1 MRRYFKFKLDD
12 VKCVC
17 ARNSTAFQMVYS
29 LSSTYY
35 VLSFALCATIQI
47 TLIKNKHRNMHPHTY
62 VYMHAHA
69 HTVIRAQTHKIC
81 DFSDVS
87 PPSTQLRSINV
98 GETNGFLL
106 RGAITRRPPDN
117 HGVTRLD
124 LQNKDTLCSFLVT
137 PPNIKCTDD
146 EIKITISIHE

>member
-1 MRRYFKFKLDD
+1 MSSVSVQETPQPSRWYIHCLPLTML
-12 VKCVC
+12 VC
-17 ARNSTAFQMVYS
+17 S
-29 LSSTYY
+29 L
-35 VLSFALCATIQI
+35 LCPLCNYPDYI
-47 TLIKNKHRNMHPHTY
+47 NKKQTPNMHPHTY

-117 HGVTRLD
+117 DGVTRLD